1 MRAWA
6 IIFLLLLSALS
17 EIFLG
22 RVFSPDIIFFRVLRL
37 ILGFSAGFGLSV
49 VGAVLQRVY
58 RNPIADGYILG
69 ISGGAVLG
77 VALSEL
83 FKLNLPLYL
92 PSLLFSLPVSAI
104 IIFLSS
110 RVEPWILPVIG
121 VGLGT
126 FFSSLAVMFFI
137 LAGIESSR
145 TLYALWGSLGRFFSP
160 SDLPI
165 LLFILISTLS
175 LSLVLFLK
183 NRDIDVMALGELEA
197 LCLGYDPKSITV
209 FSTVVSSI
217 LVSII
222 TSYVGII
229 GFVGIMA
236 PHILGVFGIR
246 EGFRFYLFSGIMGAS
261 LVLLA
266 DSFGRLIFG
275 IDPPVGVIMGIMG
288 APFLVY
294 LLLRKVNSTL

>member
-1 MRAWA
+1 
-6 IIFLLLLSALS
+6 L
-17 EIFLG
+17 
-22 RVFSPDIIFFRVLRL
+22 
-37 ILGFSAGFGLSV
+37 
-49 VGAVLQRVY
+49 VGAVLQRIY

-69 ISGGAVLG
+69 ISGGAVFGVAIFEFLKIDLPLYVPSLFFSIP
-77 VALSEL
+77 VALS
-83 FKLNLPLYL
+83 
-92 PSLLFSLPVSAI
+92 

-110 RVEPWILPVIG
+110 RVEPWILPVVG

-145 TLYALWGSLGRFFSP
+145 TLYALWGSLGRLFSF

-165 LLFILISTLS
+165 LAFILISTLI
-175 LSLVLFLK
+175 LSSTLILK
-183 NRDIDVMALGELEA
+183 NRDIDAMALGELEA
-197 LCLGYDPKSITV
+197 LCLGYDPRRITL
-209 FSTVVSSI
+209 FSTVISSI

-236 PHILGVFGIR
+236 PHLLGTLGIK
-246 EGFRFYLFSGIMGAS
+246 EGAKFYLLSGVLGSS

-294 LLLRKVNSTL
+294 LILRKVDSTL